1 MPNTMSVTSVTSE
14 RLRKTK
20 NGGVANKLPHQV
32 LRRNERERKRVQQV
46 NLGFVHLRDRV
57 PQSTSS
63 KKLSKVETLREAAR
77 YIQYLQ
83 DILRGDCDKPFEPLM
98 PTLDSP
104 SYTPQEPCTS
114 QDSFYT
120 TEELSECS
128 YTSSLVEHYTAP
140 QYYQQYPANHCYR
153 PPFTTQFQMVK
164 SEGVSPN
171 SSYGSSSDSSSL
183 DGGRF
188 RTRQFIM

>member
-1 MPNTMSVTSVTSE
+1 MIRSRFREGMPNTMSVTSVTSE

-77 YIQYLQ
+77 YIKHLQ
-83 DILRGDCDKPFEPLM
+83 DILRGECDKPFEPLM
-98 PTLDSP
+98 PT
-104 SYTPQEPCTS
+104 
-114 QDSFYT
+114 FYT
-120 TEELSECS
+120 TEELSHCS
-128 YTSSLVEHYTAP
+128 YTPPIVEHYNAP

-164 SEGVSPN
+164 NIKIRFSELVYYVLNIPMN
-171 SSYGSSSDSSSL
+171 WDLQYN
-183 DGGRF
+183 DG
-188 RTRQFIM
+188 TNL